1 MSLDGQIID
10 SFPIIHYPEEKLLMN
25 ELPKDHA
32 RHAFGRGLCVANN
45 NLIIGGSSP
54 ATISVYQLG
63 QRAALKTVN
72 LTMDVRNS
80 IHGLEICPF

>member
-1 MSLDGQIID
+1 
-10 SFPIIHYPEEKLLMN
+10 MN
-25 ELPKDHA
+25 DLPKDHA
-32 RHAFGRGLCVANN
+32 RQAFGRGLCVANN

-63 QRAALKTVN
+63 QPVALKTVN

-80 IHGLEICPF
+80 IHGLEIYPF